1 MGLLS
6 KMLRRGDKI
15 PAGPTFKETL
25 TMATVQG
32 DAMRGDGETEVAW
45 KQNLAFK
52 YEAIHDEDVEEILA
66 QKCLVPQFIPK
77 TGEKGEVEYLRDKEG
92 EVIVDAN
99 GAPTI
104 MYVQGFTVDNTFAA
118 IRTMVSHV
126 NRLVF
131 LQPKNAKLISLYM
144 EDIIE
149 TAKMSM
155 NESNFDLGAGSYLD
169 SLWSYVFMLIND
181 AENGNK
187 VKSMFEIS
195 KRQRIEFGPEQK
207 EKKGMF

>member
-32 DAMRGDGETEVAW
+32 DVMRGDGETEVAW

-66 QKCLVPQFIPK
+66 QKCLVPQLIPK
-77 TGEKGEVEYLRDKEG
+77 LKEDGSIDLQTNEKGELL
-92 EVIVDAN
+92 VDGN
-99 GAPTI
+99 GHCMPKF
-104 MYVQGFTVDNTFAA
+104 VQAYAVDNTFAA

-155 NESNFDLGAGSYLD
+155 NESSFDLGAGSYLD

-207 EKKGMF
+207 EKKGLF

>member
-15 PAGPTFKETL
+15 PQGPSFKETL

-66 QKCLVPQFIPK
+66 QKCLVPQLIPK
-77 TGEKGEVEYLRDKEG
+77 LKEDGSIDLQTNEKGELL
-92 EVIVDAN
+92 VDGN
-99 GAPTI
+99 GHCMPKF
-104 MYVQGFTVDNTFAA
+104 VQAYAVDNTFAA

-155 NESNFDLGAGSYLD
+155 NESSFDLGAGSYLD

-207 EKKGMF
+207 EKKGLF